1 MVGRVPVAL
10 KITFF
15 LYQLNKNDNNKRK
28 TLWLVKKKNWH
39 VENYSCWQNVSVCT
53 RCAILLRLG

>member
-15 LYQLNKNDNNKRK
+15 LYQLNKNDKNKRK
-28 TLWLVKKKNWH
+28 TLWLVKKKIGMSKITH
-39 VENYSCWQNVSVCT
+39 VGKTFLFVPDALFYYV
-53 RCAILLRLG
+53 